1 MDLMFWFCFCTL
13 PAFVAEFF
21 ACLKAFW
28 VSKRFAPSSVA
39 VSFIPDVHLR
49 WPCSPLT
56 KAVDRCAF
64 VCVLRG
70 FQHVVPHNSCS
81 CGARQWRLDWRQNKG
96 HKAGVQRF
104 LMVVVYSCSKCH
116 PNQIFKVLVIQNAFL
131 QLVQSCRL
139 RCCLWFILSFLY
151 SQCHQCF
158 PLDCRMRSSQGNFK
172 RQIHVSLCIQNS
184 RSATWRK
191 RSVNMSQCHHLQ
203 L

>member
-1 MDLMFWFCFCTL
+1 MQ
-13 PAFVAEFF
+13 
-21 ACLKAFW
+21 
-28 VSKRFAPSSVA
+28 S
-39 VSFIPDVHLR
+39 
-49 WPCSPLT
+49 
-56 KAVDRCAF
+56 
-64 VCVLRG
+64 
-70 FQHVVPHNSCS
+70 
-81 CGARQWRLDWRQNKG
+81 
-96 HKAGVQRF
+96 
-104 LMVVVYSCSKCH
+104 
-116 PNQIFKVLVIQNAFL
+116 PNQSSRQVRICLRVAGFPTCCSSQLLLLWCEAMAAGLAPEQGSQGRCPKVFDGCCVFLLQMSSQSNFKVLVIQNAFL

>member
-1 MDLMFWFCFCTL
+1 MISSDSDRNTSLRSMIASILLNLAANCKTNKVTSNRVTAGL
-13 PAFVAEFF
+13 
-21 ACLKAFW
+21 
-28 VSKRFAPSSVA
+28 APEQGSQGRCPKVFDGCCVFLLQMSSQ
-39 VSFIPDVHLR
+39 S
-49 WPCSPLT
+49 
-56 KAVDRCAF
+56 
-64 VCVLRG
+64 
-70 FQHVVPHNSCS
+70 N
-81 CGARQWRLDWRQNKG
+81 
-96 HKAGVQRF
+96 
-104 LMVVVYSCSKCH
+104 
-116 PNQIFKVLVIQNAFL
+116 FKVLVIQNAFL